1 MASGDLLKQL
11 FQSYMRRQDHEFR
24 AAALRIIADEKQK
37 NHHALA
43 DQLERILVNGTFSL
57 PNGVGTG
64 PIEDLPRD
72 RERSTILVEVRT
84 PRHFLQEMVL
94 SPEVKKSVESLLRE
108 YKRGELLKT
117 HGLRPRSKILFCGPP
132 GCGKTLC
139 AEVIATELGL
149 PLLYVRFDAVISSY
163 LGETAANLRKVF
175 DYASRGTWV
184 LFFDEFDAIGKSRS
198 DSEEHS
204 ELKRVVNSFLQILD
218 SFSSDSLVISATN
231 HEGLLDNAL
240 WRRFDE
246 IVYFNRPT
254 QHQIELLLHK
264 KLANFPHA
272 PLDFAGLAKD
282 LKGLAHS
289 DVERICLD
297 AIRECI
303 VSGIEAVTQEMLEN
317 AVQDEKRRL
326 RLTASAKR
334 IKPAPT
340 Q

>member
-1 MASGDLLKQL
+1 MASGELLKQL
-11 FQSYMRRQDHEFR
+11 FQSYMRRQDHDFR
-24 AAALRIIADEKQK
+24 AAALRIIAEEKQK
-37 NHHALA
+37 NHHSLA
-43 DQLERILVNGTFSL
+43 NQLERILVNGTFAL
-57 PNGVGTG
+57 PHETG
-64 PIEDLPRD
+64 AFSAEDLPRD

-94 SPEVKKSVESLLRE
+94 SPDVRTFIEGLLQE

-117 HGLRPRSKILFCGPP
+117 HGLRPRSKLLFCGPP
-132 GCGKTLC
+132 GCGKTMC

-175 DYASRGTWV
+175 DFASRGTWV

-218 SFSSDSLVISATN
+218 GFLSDSLVISATN

-254 QHQIELLLHK
+254 QHQIELLLRK
-264 KLANFPHA
+264 KLGNFPQDS
-272 PLDFAGLAKD
+272 LDLASIAKE
-282 LKGLAHS
+282 LKGLSHG

-297 AIRECI
+297 AIRACI
-303 VSGIEAVTQEMLEN
+303 VSGIEAVTPEVLRE
-317 AVQDEKRRL
+317 AVQGEKKRL
-326 RLTASAKR
+326 KLTAGAMGIRSRA
-334 IKPAPT
+334 A